1 MRSDDLA
8 FASITELLGAF
19 ERGEAASREATML
32 MLERIG
38 SHDARLNGYITV
50 LAEEALADAA
60 RADARR
66 AAGENA
72 PLLGV
77 PIALKDLCATAGVRT
92 TAGSR
97 ILAGN
102 VPTRDAAVVAKLREA
117 GAVILG
123 KTHMAEFAYGFS
135 HPDYGPSRTPWD
147 TERSASGSSGGSGAV
162 VAAALAYGAVGSD
175 TGGSIRAPA
184 AACGVTGHKPTYGL
198 VSRAGVVPLAYSLD
212 HVGPLT
218 RTARD
223 AMLML
228 AAMAGAD
235 PHDPAATTQASWEA
249 PRPLRDGRGL
259 HLGLMVEVLEGLEP
273 AYRRGIEDAVTTLR
287 ALGAVVE
294 PVTIPHLDE
303 VSAILLGVMDPEA
316 GSYHG
321 RWLRERPEDYGPV
334 VRRYLRASGAIPAT
348 QYIDAQRARSH
359 FNRGMAGLFERY
371 DLLICPTDTTV
382 ARTLEETEREEVTDW
397 DFRYTGVSN
406 LTGGPAVAAP
416 CGFSDD
422 GLPLSVQF
430 LGPPWGDALAL
441 QAAEVFQSV
450 TDFHTRRPPAFV
462 DG

>member
-1 MRSDDLA
+1 MHRDDLA
-8 FASITELLGAF
+8 FASITSLLAAF
-19 ERGEAASREATML
+19 ARREVTAREVTAL
-32 MLERIG
+32 MLERIQR
-38 SHDARLNGYITV
+38 HDARLNGYITV
-50 LAEEALADAA
+50 LADQALADAA

-72 PLLGV
+72 LLLGV
-77 PIALKDLCATAGVRT
+77 PIALKDLCDTAGVRT

-97 ILAGN
+97 ILADHI
-102 VPTRDAAVVAKLREA
+102 PARDATVVARLRAA
-117 GAVILG
+117 GAVVLG

-147 TERSASGSSGGSGAV
+147 TERSANGSSGGSGAV

-198 VSRAGVVPLAYSLD
+198 VSRAGVVPLSYSLD
-212 HVGPLT
+212 HVGPMT

-228 AAMAGAD
+228 AAMAGTD
-235 PHDPAATTQASWEA
+235 PRDPASTTRASWEA
-249 PRPLRDGRGL
+249 PREPRDVRGL
-259 HLGLMVEVLEGLEP
+259 RLGLMVEVLEGLES
-273 AYRRGIEDAVTTLR
+273 AYRRGIEDTVTTLR

-294 PVTIPHLDE
+294 PVTAPHLDE
-303 VSAILLGVMDPEA
+303 VSAILLGIMDPEA

-334 VRRYLRASGAIPAT
+334 VRRYLRASQALPAT

-359 FNRGMAGLFERY
+359 FNRGMADLFERY
-371 DLLICPTDTTV
+371 DLLICPTDTAV
-382 ARTLEETEREEVTDW
+382 ARTLAETATEEVTDW

-422 GLPLSVQF
+422 DLPVSVQF
-430 LGPPWGDALAL
+430 LAPPFGDALAL
-441 QAAEVFQSV
+441 QVAEAFQSV
-450 TDFHTRRPPAFV
+450 TDFHARRPPIFL